1 MLCLFQASAINCFEI
16 LQNFVKKLRPNKT
29 TKKLL
34 CDNKSWLFWTCTV
47 TVYIFHLSSLISN
60 KPIYI
65 YGVHTLNNAIT
76 NCIILR
82 QNDLVQDLGVFSEI
96 MKYQNPIKYISLIY
110 IQFNCK
116 TLTSNLEN
124 CKELYI
130 QQGTLLAATC
140 YHFHHLKYFRKSGQ
154 KVVTEI

>member
-60 KPIYI
+60 IWSTYP
-65 YGVHTLNNAIT
+65 
-76 NCIILR
+76 NCIILQ

-96 MKYQNPIKYISLIY
+96 MKYQNPTKYISLIY

>member
-1 MLCLFQASAINCFEI
+1 MWQQIMAFFGHVLWQYTYSICQAWSQTY
-16 LQNFVKKLRPNKT
+16 LQIWSTYP
-29 TKKLL
+29 
-34 CDNKSWLFWTCTV
+34 
-47 TVYIFHLSSLISN
+47 
-60 KPIYI
+60 
-65 YGVHTLNNAIT
+65 

-96 MKYQNPIKYISLIY
+96 MKYQNPINYISLIY

-130 QQGTLLAATC
+130 QQGTFLAATY

-154 KVVTEI
+154 KVVTEIWCLFGTKIIHHNACLN

>member
-1 MLCLFQASAINCFEI
+1 MAFLDMYCDSIHI
-16 LQNFVKKLRPNKT
+16 PFVKPDLKLTYLHIWSTYPN
-29 TKKLL
+29 
-34 CDNKSWLFWTCTV
+34 CN
-47 TVYIFHLSSLISN
+47 
-60 KPIYI
+60 
-65 YGVHTLNNAIT
+65 
-76 NCIILR
+76 ILR

-154 KVVTEI
+154 KVVTEIGCLFGTKINPP

>member
-1 MLCLFQASAINCFEI
+1 MALLDMYCDSIHI
-16 LQNFVKKLRPNKT
+16 PFVKPDLKLTYLHIWSTYPN
-29 TKKLL
+29 
-34 CDNKSWLFWTCTV
+34 CN
-47 TVYIFHLSSLISN
+47 
-60 KPIYI
+60 
-65 YGVHTLNNAIT
+65 
-76 NCIILR
+76 ILR